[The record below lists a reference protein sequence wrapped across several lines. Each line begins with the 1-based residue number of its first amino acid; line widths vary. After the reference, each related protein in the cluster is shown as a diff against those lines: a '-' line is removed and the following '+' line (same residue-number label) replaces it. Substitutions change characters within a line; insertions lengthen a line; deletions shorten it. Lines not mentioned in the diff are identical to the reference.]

1 MPNINA
7 RLVGLELYFE
17 DLTAAK
23 RFYEGTLGLILSG
36 EQSGHHAQFN
46 AGAAFLCL
54 EKKGVEDY
62 PSHDKAVVFLEV
74 PSVEA
79 AINAI
84 GEIEFSASSL
94 LAKASAPPGPCCR
107 IPRATV
113 CCCLKP
119 VVRPKLHESAFFR
132 ILSPGCRITCLT
144 S

>member
-17 DLTAAK
+17 DLTVAK

-36 EQSGHHAQFN
+36 EQSGHDAQFN

-84 GEIEFSASSL
+84 G
-94 LAKASAPPGPCCR
+94 R
-107 IPRATV
+107 D
-113 CCCLKP
+113 
-119 VVRPKLHESAFFR
+119 R
-132 ILSPGCRITCLT
+132 ILRFRACSRRRAPRLGRAAGSRGPQCAVA
-144 S
+144 

>member
-1 MPNINA
+1 MANINA

-23 RFYEGTLGLILSG
+23 RFYEGTLGLALSG

-62 PSHDKAVVFLEV
+62 PSRDKAVVFLEV

-84 GEIEFSASSL
+84 G
-94 LAKASAPPGPCCR
+94 R
-107 IPRATV
+107 D
-113 CCCLKP
+113 
-119 VVRPKLHESAFFR
+119 R
-132 ILSPGCRITCLT
+132 ILRFEPAREGERPAWAVLQDPEGHSVLLLEARGAPRTA
-144 S
+144 

>member
-1 MPNINA
+1 MANINA

-62 PSHDKAVVFLEV
+62 PSRDKAVVFLEV

-84 GEIEFSASSL
+84 G
-94 LAKASAPPGPCCR
+94 R
-107 IPRATV
+107 D
-113 CCCLKP
+113 
-119 VVRPKLHESAFFR
+119 R
-132 ILSPGCRITCLT
+132 ILRFEPAREGGRPAWAVLHDPEGHNVLLLEAHGAPKTT
-144 S
+144 